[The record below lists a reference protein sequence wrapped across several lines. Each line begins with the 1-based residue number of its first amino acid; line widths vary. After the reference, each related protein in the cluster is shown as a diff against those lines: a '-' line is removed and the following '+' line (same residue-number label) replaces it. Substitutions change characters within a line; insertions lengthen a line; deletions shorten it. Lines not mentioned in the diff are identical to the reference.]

1 MSFVEY
7 SSLIAHRSSLITQK
21 MLIKRRSFLKTASLA
36 TASLWVPRFLQ
47 AYSRPG
53 ALAPNGKILV
63 VIQFSGGND
72 GLNTVI
78 PVRNDVYYRERPRL
92 GIKAQDALRLTDE
105 AALNPAL
112 SAFKSLYDSGDLAVL
127 HNVGYPNPDRS
138 HFRSMDIWHTA
149 SPASAYWP
157 TGWLGRYLDAQCGDA
172 ACQSPV
178 LEIDDTL
185 SLALKGAQ
193 RKGLALQEPKQ
204 LYESARSP
212 YFTDYAA
219 AGAEH
224 LHEDSPVGYLYKTM
238 AETLSSAEYIFEKSR
253 VKPSSATYPN
263 TGLGKHLKT
272 VASLILG
279 DADTSVYYVSLGSFD
294 THINQAAQQKRLFI
308 ELNDALAAFSADLK
322 AQGRWNDVLVATFS
336 EFGRRVAQNASGGTD
351 HGTANQMF
359 FLGGSLKEKGLL
371 NPLPNLT
378 DLDQGDLKFTVDF
391 RQVYATLLERWL
403 GTDSEQILAQ
413 RFEPLRFV

>member
-1 MSFVEY
+1 
-7 SSLIAHRSSLITQK
+7 
-21 MLIKRRSFLKTASLA
+21 MLIKRRNFLKTASLA
-36 TASLWVPRFLQ
+36 TAALWVPRFLH
-47 AYSRPG
+47 AHARPG
-53 ALAPNGKILV
+53 ALARNGKILV

-78 PVRNDVYYRERPRL
+78 PVRNDLYYRARPRL
-92 GIKAQDALRLTDE
+92 GIKAAEALHLTDD
-105 AALNPAL
+105 AALHPAL
-112 SAFKSLYDSGDLAVL
+112 GTLKKLYDAGDMAVL

-149 SPASAYWP
+149 SPANEYWH
-157 TGWLGRYLDAQCGDA
+157 TGWIGRYLDAQCPGGSTCHA
-172 ACQSPV
+172 PV

-185 SLALKGAQ
+185 SLALKGQ
-193 RKGLALQEPKQ
+193 QHKGLAMQEPKQ
-204 LYESARSP
+204 LRESARSP

-219 AGAEH
+219 AGNVLAQ
-224 LHEDSPVGYLYKTM
+224 EDSPVGYLYKTM
-238 AETLSSAEYIFEKSR
+238 TETIASAEYIFEKSR
-253 VKPSSATYPN
+253 AKPSPGTYPN

-279 DADTSVYYVSLGSFD
+279 DAETSVYYLSHGSFD
-294 THINQAAQQKRLFI
+294 THINQAFQQKRLFT
-308 ELNDALAAFSADLK
+308 EFNEALAAFAADLK
-322 AQGRWNDVLVATFS
+322 DQGRWDDVLVTTFS

-359 FLGGSLKEKGLL
+359 FLGGNLKQKGLL

-378 DLDQGDLKFTVDF
+378 DLDQGDLKFNVDF

-403 GTDSEQILAQ
+403 GAESAPILGKK
-413 RFEPLRFV
+413 FEPLGFV